1 MATLTSVWVSLTAS
15 PWAYIPLHDHSLLA
29 LGAIAV
35 LSYWLGNLCSQMQ
48 FPGRLKAGRKTPPKQ
63 TPEDLS

>member
-1 MATLTSVWVSLTAS
+1 MATLTSVWVSLIAS
-15 PWAYIPLHDHSLLA
+15 AWAYIPLHDHSLLA

-48 FPGRLKAGRKTPPKQ
+48 FPGRLKAGRKPRQSKRPRI
-63 TPEDLS
+63 